1 MTKTQ
6 RGSDNTSSSK
16 TRVIASVNS
25 ELVIH
30 ITFGGLDLCQFVDS
44 ATPEPSA
51 AAICGIR
58 IPWKSLLTH
67 LMPAEMTYQKTARKT
82 MLIAVWVSLLLFTL
96 FTAGWPNDVEEEAE
110 ENIAIDSGYHFV
122 ISDFVDRVILI
133 QASIKS
139 DGNQTQ
145 PLLQAGLTS
154 QLSDRG
160 KDYKYCEKSL
170 LFQGDAVS
178 ARTSSFWYRARRHMH
193 WLFSGF
199 RCTERCLPRS
209 LSQETGSV
217 SSRIALPRL
226 PRKEEGPL
234 RRVAQ
239 IWGRV
244 DQLATLLLRFLGI
257 KKIFRERLFSCIAD
271 YRRVA

>member
-1 MTKTQ
+1 
-6 RGSDNTSSSK
+6 
-16 TRVIASVNS
+16 
-25 ELVIH
+25 
-30 ITFGGLDLCQFVDS
+30 
-44 ATPEPSA
+44 
-51 AAICGIR
+51 
-58 IPWKSLLTH
+58 
-67 LMPAEMTYQKTARKT
+67 MPAEMTYQKPNRKT
-82 MLIAVWVSLLLFTL
+82 LLIAVWVSLLLFTL

-133 QASIKS
+133 QASVKS
-139 DGNQTQ
+139 DGNPTQ
-145 PLLQAGLTS
+145 PLLQARLTN

-160 KDYKYCEKSL
+160 KDYKPREEFALPGRCGVCTHKLILIQSHPSYAL
-170 LFQGDAVS
+170 TL
-178 ARTSSFWYRARRHMH
+178 
-193 WLFSGF
+193 SGF
-199 RCTERCLPRS
+199 RCTERSLPRS
-209 LSQETGSV
+209 LSKETGSV

-226 PRKEEGPL
+226 PRTEEGPL
-234 RRVAQ
+234 HRVAK